1 MAIVTI
7 PKKEYKEL
15 LKLKE
20 RLEQILKKVST
31 KREKKLKGVD
41 LLDFA
46 KLKIKGGT
54 KDLSEKINFYL
65 YEK

>member
-1 MAIVTI
+1 MTIVTI
-7 PKKEYKEL
+7 PKKEYEEL

-20 RLEQILKKVST
+20 KLERILKKVLT
-31 KREKKLKGVD
+31 KEKKTLKGAD

-46 KLKIKGGT
+46 KLKIRGGA

-65 YEK
+65 YGK